1 MKRSLLILSAALI
14 CGGSASAATEITFLY
29 GLGGELGKAIEST
42 IKDFNASQKDV
53 VVRGEFANNYE
64 GVVQKALAGIAAG
77 QPAADILQLEVAY
90 VPRIAE
96 AGALLN
102 LNTLP
107 GFQKTFDN
115 LWPVFQRQVGRPD
128 GSVYA
133 MPWNNSN
140 PVLYYNPALLKKAG
154 LNVPPRTYTELREA
168 AKKIKAAT
176 GVTAIALPSFPWVLE
191 GAIWSNGG
199 EVIQNGRLALDQ
211 PRAREVIE
219 HWAGFFREG
228 TAVLQDANTNANF
241 AAGKVAMVMNSVASR
256 PSMDASVPF
265 KYGTAPLPYY
275 KKQVVPVGGA
285 TLAISRNVPKERQD
299 AAWRF
304 MLWLAQPQQQLAWI
318 KKSNYVP
325 VTRATTELP
334 AFRTYVASRQGL
346 NLGYR
351 QLPFARPRPSSAG
364 YVQGT
369 QEIIK
374 ALDRIFLQNAPVE
387 ATLRD
392 LVQRTD
398 PLFK

>member
-1 MKRSLLILSAALI
+1 MKRPLLLLSALSAALVF
-14 CGGSASAATEITFLY
+14 GGSASAVTEITFLY

-53 VVRGEFANNYE
+53 VVRGEFANTYE

-90 VPRIAE
+90 VPRIAD

-140 PVLYYNPALLKKAG
+140 PVLYYNPTLLKKAG

-219 HWAGFFREG
+219 HWAGFFRDG
-228 TAVLQDANTNANF
+228 SAVLQDANTNANF

-256 PSMDASVPF
+256 TSPVLQEAGGSGGRRDPRHQPQRFQGSPRRGLALHVVAGAASAAAYLDQEEQLCAGDPRHD
-265 KYGTAPLPYY
+265 GTARLPH
-275 KKQVVPVGGA
+275 VCGEPSGSG
-285 TLAISRNVPKERQD
+285 PG
-299 AAWRF
+299 
-304 MLWLAQPQQQLAWI
+304 
-318 KKSNYVP
+318 
-325 VTRATTELP
+325 LP
-334 AFRTYVASRQGL
+334 PAAFRAAAPLQRRVRAGHPGDHQGL
-346 NLGYR
+346 RPHLFAKRAGR
-351 QLPFARPRPSSAG
+351 SHPARPGAAYRPA
-364 YVQGT
+364 VQV
-369 QEIIK
+369 I
-374 ALDRIFLQNAPVE
+374 
-387 ATLRD
+387 
-392 LVQRTD
+392 
-398 PLFK
+398 